1 MSKKTEKRL
10 LRLKRKSIIPSIIVF
25 TLIFA
30 ISVSIVSMVFA
41 TFASTIIQG
50 KYNASIQDSKVMA
63 RLVSEEY
70 KEGKNLN
77 TILEERARNLEF
89 GKDFCIFDKDMNIVA
104 KTGDITIDLNRK
116 YDFITDIGLIEIGYI
131 YADQNLDD
139 EINLFKMNFIDAVR
153 ITFKDVENLVDNKE
167 IPLDVDIQIRDR
179 EYMDKSGFTQGFV
192 TGKNNLETASPWLA
206 EEVFETYF
214 WTETE
219 ILDTNYVLCM
229 KCKFSLKRSDLIVA
243 IGMVFI
249 ICFMVFIL
257 LVILLVNILV
267 TIFSQRKTLKL
278 LITDPVT
285 EGNNWFYFKNQSSK
299 ILSNYRNNGKTF
311 VMVDFTVNK
320 FNAYRTHY
328 GTEQSEKLLELINNS
343 IEYNLKKEEVCAI
356 HDNASFAILLKLPVH
371 NTVPTRNVVAET
383 GRNLPEEVLNAAYE
397 TSMEDCR
404 ERLKIIMEDIK
415 EYLSRWDK
423 EKNTKSIVFHV
434 GACIIPSVRAHNGW
448 SNRHQSFDTD
458 TLYNNAVMARQKI
471 SETDGD
477 STILFNKQMYED
489 VLWEHKVEENM
500 QTALDNEEFKVY
512 IQPKYNPSNDTL
524 AGGEALVRWI
534 SPTDG
539 FINPGK
545 FIPILEKTGFI
556 TRLDDYMISH
566 VAELQAKW
574 LNEGKKIVPVS
585 VNVSRA
591 HFAMENLAEHIR
603 DLVDEYKLPHQYL
616 EIELT
621 ESAFFDDKNA
631 LLTTVKRL
639 QKYGFEVSMDDFG
652 SGYSSLNS
660 LKDLPLNVLKLDAE
674 FFRGEDSENRGE
686 IVVAEAIQLARKLD
700 MRIVAEGVEKK
711 EQVEF
716 LKSQGC
722 DMIQGFYYAKP
733 LPTEE
738 YVTKM

>member
-25 TLIFA
+25 TLIFV
-30 ISVSIVSMVFA
+30 ISISIISLVFA
-41 TFASTIIQG
+41 TFASSIIQS
-50 KYNASIQDSKVMA
+50 KYTSSIQDTKVLS

-70 KEGKNLN
+70 KAGKAFQN
-77 TILEERARNLEF
+77 ILEERASNTEF
-89 GKDFCIFDKDMNIVA
+89 GKDLVVFDRNKNIVA
-104 KTGDITIDLNRK
+104 KTGDITVNLSKK
-116 YDFITDIGLIEIGYI
+116 YDYVTDIGLIEKGYF
-131 YADQNLDD
+131 YADTN
-139 EINLFKMNFIDAVR
+139 EESIKEFFAINFFEAVKL
-153 ITFKDVENLVDNKE
+153 TFKEVEKLAEKNKISME
-167 IPLDVDIQIRDR
+167 EDIQARDR
-179 EYMDKSGFTQGFV
+179 DFNDINGITQGIH
-192 TGKNNLETASPWLA
+192 TGKELVHASPWLS

-214 WTETE
+214 WTESE
-219 ILDTNYVLCM
+219 IIGTDYTFCM
-229 KCKFSLKRSDLIVA
+229 KCQFSLKRSDLIVA
-243 IGMVFI
+243 VIMVFI
-249 ICFMVFIL
+249 ICFMIIIL
-257 LVILLVNILV
+257 LVILLINILV

-285 EGNNWFYFKNQSSK
+285 DGNNWFYFKNQSSK
-299 ILSNYRNNGKTF
+299 VLSNYRNNGKTF
-311 VMVDFTVNK
+311 VMVDLTISK

-328 GTEQSEKLLELINNS
+328 GTEKSEKLLELINNA
-343 IEYNLKKEEVCAI
+343 IEFNLKKDEICAI
-356 HDNASFAILLKLPVH
+356 HDNASFAVLLKMPVR
-371 NTVPTRNVVAET
+371 NTVPTRNVVNET
-383 GRNLPEEVLNAAYE
+383 GKNLPKEVLNASYE
-397 TSMEDCR
+397 ASMEDCLYR
-404 ERLKIIMEDIK
+404 IKIIMEDIK
-415 EYLSRWDK
+415 EYLSRWDAD
-423 EKNTKSIVFHV
+423 NSTKSLVFHI

-448 SNRHQSFDTD
+448 ANRHQTFDTD

-471 SETDGD
+471 NETEGD

-500 QTALDNEEFKVY
+500 QDALDNEEFKVY

-534 SPTDG
+534 SPKDG

-566 VAELQAKW
+566 VAALQAKW
-574 LNEGKKIVPVS
+574 LEEGKNIVPVS

-603 DLVDEYKLPHQYL
+603 DLVDEYKLPHKYI

-631 LLTTVKRL
+631 LLSTVKRL
-639 QKYGFEVSMDDFG
+639 QEFGFEVSMDDFG

-674 FFRGEDSENRGE
+674 FFRGEDNENRGE

-700 MRIVAEGVEKK
+700 MRIVAEGIEKK

-716 LKSQGC
+716 LKNQGC
-722 DMIQGFYYAKP
+722 DMIQGFFYAKP
-733 LPTEE
+733 LPIEE